1 MEGPHMKRTL
11 QYLAIGVIGLAL
23 GAGTIPPAGAQA
35 PTIEA
40 EQLGDVRFPVS
51 CAGEAPDKFHR
62 AMALYHSFDWKG
74 GKAAFDEIT
83 RLDPRCG
90 MAFWGLAMIAADNP
104 FGWPV

>member
-1 MEGPHMKRTL
+1 MKRTL

-51 CAGEAPDKFHR
+51 GAGEAPDKFHR

-74 GKAAFDEIT
+74 GKRRSTRSHASIRVAAW
-83 RLDPRCG
+83 R
-90 MAFWGLAMIAADNP
+90 
-104 FGWPV
+104 FGAWR